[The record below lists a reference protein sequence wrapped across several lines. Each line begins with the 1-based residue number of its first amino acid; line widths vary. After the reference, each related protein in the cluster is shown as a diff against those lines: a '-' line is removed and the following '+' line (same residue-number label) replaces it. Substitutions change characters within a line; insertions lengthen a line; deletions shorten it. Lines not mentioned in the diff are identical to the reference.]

1 MNILDIF
8 LPRETKNLQKINK
21 LANRFNK
28 LIEEKEDDAFQYS
41 IIWFEL
47 GRIETKEHKDKIEIW
62 QTMCKNI
69 IDIKIKKMLWK

>member
-41 IIWFEL
+41 II
-47 GRIETKEHKDKIEIW
+47 
-62 QTMCKNI
+62 
-69 IDIKIKKMLWK
+69 